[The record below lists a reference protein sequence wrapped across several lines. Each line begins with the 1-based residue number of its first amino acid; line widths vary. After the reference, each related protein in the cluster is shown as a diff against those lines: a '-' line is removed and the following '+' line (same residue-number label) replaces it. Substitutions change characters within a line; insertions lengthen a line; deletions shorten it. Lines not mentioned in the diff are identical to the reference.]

1 MDAMIPAAGTLKL
14 TLSLMMD
21 QKASLLTSD
30 IGRREY
36 AGLMLEPSVLP
47 CGMQMTTDYGRNR
60 DICEMWMTTN
70 CGRNRESSTRPHS
83 KSGTCQTQCITELLD
98 IQEHAK

>member
-47 CGMQMTTDYGRNR
+47 CGMQMTTDYGRKQR
-60 DICEMWMTTN
+60 QQHHAPFKEWCM
-70 CGRNRESSTRPHS
+70 
-83 KSGTCQTQCITELLD
+83 QTQCTTGLLD